1 MRIALW
7 IFLVA
12 LALSGATWSDLK
24 RAANQAAKAGDYAKL
39 KELLLQLRSLAPGN
53 SRNMY
58 NLAASEAK
66 LGNAVEALA
75 GLKSLAAAGLIYD
88 ITADEDFNSLAAHA
102 EFAAILARFEENKQP
117 VTHARLEVKLAEADA
132 IPESIV
138 YDRARRR
145 FLVGSVRKARVVT
158 ASGKLFAQLDWPA
171 MALAIDAKRSLLW
184 VATGWLAQC
193 ESCSKAD
200 EGKTT
205 LLAFDLATGLLKQRV
220 ESPVKGVLGDMTIS
234 RKGEVFVS
242 EGIGGVLLRLPA
254 GAKEFERLSE
264 PGEFPSPQTPALSPD
279 ERTLYVP
286 DYIRGIAAID
296 LVTRAVKWLQPAP
309 GIALSGI
316 DGLYLHRDKF
326 IAVQNGTS
334 PPRLIELSRDL
345 QRQRV
350 LEAGWAGLGEP
361 THGEIRDGWFY
372 FLTNSGWDKY
382 DARGGRKPGP
392 PVVSAIYKLRLK

>member
-1 MRIALW
+1 MIDISLYDLNWFSMRIALW

-12 LALSGATWSDLK
+12 LALSGATWSDLN

-39 KELLLQLRSLAPGN
+39 KELLLELRPLAPGN

-88 ITADEDFNSLAAHA
+88 IRADEDFNSLAAHA
-102 EFAAILARFEENKQP
+102 EFAAILARFEENKKP
-117 VTHARLEVKLAEADA
+117 VTHARLEVMLAEADA

-138 YDRARRR
+138 YDRARTR

-158 ASGKLFAQLDWPA
+158 ANGKLFAQLDWPA

-184 VATGWLAQC
+184 VSTGWLAQC
-193 ESCSKAD
+193 ENCSKAG
-200 EGKTT
+200 EGKTA

-220 ESPVKGVLGDMTIS
+220 ESPVKGLLGDMTIG
-234 RKGEVFVS
+234 RGGDLFVS
-242 EGIGGVLLRLPA
+242 EGLRGAVLRLRA
-254 GAKEFERLSE
+254 GAKELERLDE

-309 GIALSGI
+309 GIALS
-316 DGLYLHRDKF
+316 
-326 IAVQNGTS
+326 
-334 PPRLIELSRDL
+334 
-345 QRQRV
+345 
-350 LEAGWAGLGEP
+350 
-361 THGEIRDGWFY
+361 
-372 FLTNSGWDKY
+372 
-382 DARGGRKPGP
+382 
-392 PVVSAIYKLRLK
+392 